1 MPIWLND
8 VLFGRM
14 AQVTSAA
21 KAAFLRELTI
31 TALKRCATQR
41 PVARWRASLLRW
53 QTWWPKKIPAR
64 GGSGASSSE
73 YKLSQVSS
81 LTGLDPFRRAF
92 PALTCRAFLLR
103 RCAAGFTW
111 TVVPVALAPLRG
123 WIRGRFLP
131 VAVAPLRG
139 WIYVDGCS
147 CCACAPARLDTWPV
161 SSCCGCAAARLD
173 RWPVPSR
180 CGCAPARLD
189 T

>member
-139 WIYVDGCS
+139 WIGGRFLPV
-147 CCACAPARLDTWPV
+147 AVAPLRGWIRDQRAEVLCHSKEDYFPM
-161 SSCCGCAAARLD
+161 A
-173 RWPVPSR
+173 SR
-180 CGCAPARLD
+180 TASLTA
-189 T
+189 